1 MNLHTSK
8 QYLSHFLQG
17 SVLLVLVVAA
27 SYVTIGRILISNVQ
41 LYRVEIETKLSE
53 VLSVPVSIGSI
64 QGSWSYL
71 DPSVELGQVVI
82 GVNNPVRVTQMGISI
97 DTVASLREWM
107 PVIKGFSATGLRL
120 TVTKREERW
129 GIEGLPVSDRPF
141 NPESILTTLEYLSA
155 FEVKDVEI
163 QVNGNHSRFL
173 VKSHSSQVCELQ
185 RDGDVRVLVLPL
197 LLVDDNGESSF
208 LLGGRYAGTPGDSTS
223 EIYLNLPV
231 VDALEFLPTQ
241 MVTDFGLDQLA
252 FGAELWLSHDD
263 DAFEL
268 RGRSQLNAGFVDS
281 EHKLSSDFNFATRGI
296 ADGEVTAI
304 IPAIQGEFAGV
315 SWQMKEIGLAYEPG
329 PAGHR
334 LAVRI
339 PELQIEE
346 LVATALKMGSS
357 GLLLNEDQMDALKN
371 LAPVGS
377 IRNLMGVISL
387 GQRVSKDSSL
397 AESIDYRVTGQ
408 LDSVSVERYKALPVI
423 SDLNGL
429 IAFGPTGGFLDM
441 VNERPFSLQFPGLFE
456 NAWHFDSAKT
466 RVTFDI
472 SAAGVQVQ
480 TGLVEA
486 KHGNLSAMGRVHLH
500 LPGDPLLT
508 TWGLELGVQNA
519 NLLDAFRYL
528 PNTLTEEIRVWFDEA
543 ILAGRSNESGM
554 VFHGSLNKEADK
566 DEKSHQ
572 LYFEVTDTILDYNYM
587 WPRFDG
593 LVASIFI
600 DNFEISSNDASGSL
614 YDSQVFES
622 KVMVPISSEGV
633 VDTILIDGNL
643 RGDFSDG
650 IRILN
655 ETPLVEATNSMAEGW
670 VGTGEM
676 SGSAMLNIP
685 LGDRILE
692 GEPTMVDLRLTL
704 KEAEL
709 DMPAFDLQFSN
720 INGGFRYESNT
731 AVQSD
736 EFTAQLFGESV
747 RGNITSIG
755 DIAGGE
761 IIVNLSGGVDAN
773 DLYQWAG
780 QPLLSRAVGQLAYE
794 SNLHVYY
801 GNRSQEP
808 LFVRAESDLM
818 NVELNIP
825 RPMAKRAD
833 EIMDLEYKQIFTD
846 TGYRIEL
853 TLGEEVQA
861 NLKIVDG
868 TLAGGRLHFGHE
880 PMGAISFQHLQVS
893 GELAHVVYEEW
904 DQLTIDL
911 EQISGDSLEQDLVQ
925 TLDAV
930 DVTIGLFDVFGFEM
944 ENALTR
950 ITRSPDAWH
959 VDLENE
965 WLKGR
970 VSVSD
975 DEAVPL
981 DIAMQKLM
989 FESDL
994 DAIGE
999 DPLGAVAP
1007 GELAAARF
1015 SVEQL
1020 LLDGEDYGS
1029 WSFLYQPEVQ
1039 GARLEELKVNVRG
1052 LQVADDASVHWQLLD
1067 GQHQSHFSGTVLV
1080 PDLAKALQDWGFAS
1094 SIEGED
1100 FRFYGDVVWPGTPA
1114 MVDLEIIDGLVRLTR
1129 GEGRFVQADSS
1140 VGGALRLL
1148 GIFDFDSLA
1157 KRFRFDFSDVV
1168 NSGFSFNNIEGETRF
1183 KSGIVDVVDP
1193 IVIVGSSSTFKVAGR
1208 VNLTS
1213 RELDND
1219 MIVTLPVNRNLPW
1232 YAAFSAIATGPLA
1245 GAGVFLAQ
1253 RVFQNQINAIS
1264 SAKYKITGTMEEP
1277 IIEFVT
1283 IFSDSVRDVPEES
1296 TPTGE

>member
-71 DPSVELGQVVI
+71 DPSIELGQVLI
-82 GVNNPVRVTQMGISI
+82 GESDPVRVNDMAISI

-107 PVIKGFSATGLRL
+107 PVIKGFSAAGLRL
-120 TVTKREERW
+120 TVMKREERW

-141 NPESILTTLEYLSA
+141 NPESILTALEYLSA
-155 FEVKDVEI
+155 FDVKDIEI
-163 QVNGNHSRFL
+163 QVNGNHSSFL
-173 VKSHSSQVCELQ
+173 VKSEPSKVCELQ
-185 RDGDVRVLVLPL
+185 RVGDLRMLVLPL
-197 LLVDDNGESSF
+197 LLVDDSGESSF
-208 LLGGRYAGTPGDSTS
+208 LLGGKYAGTPGDSTS

-231 VDALEFLPTQ
+231 VDALEYLPAQ
-241 MVTDFGLDQLA
+241 MMSDFGLDQLA

-281 EHKLSSDFNFATRGI
+281 EHELRSEFNFATRGI
-296 ADGEVTAI
+296 GDGEVKAI

-315 SWQMKEIGLAYEPG
+315 SWQMEEIGLAYEPG

-334 LAVRI
+334 LAVQI

-357 GLLLNEDQMDALKN
+357 GLLLKEEQIVILKN

-377 IRNLMGVISL
+377 IRDLMGVISL
-387 GQRVSKDSSL
+387 G
-397 AESIDYRVTGQ
+397 ESIDYRVTGQ
-408 LDSVSVERYKALPVI
+408 LDSVSVERYQALPVI
-423 SDLNGL
+423 SDLNGM

-441 VNERPFSLQFPGLFE
+441 VNERPFSLQFPGLFD

-472 SAAGVQVQ
+472 SAAGIQVQ

-486 KHGNLSAMGRVHLH
+486 RQGKLSAMGRVHLH
-500 LPGDPLLT
+500 LPSDPLLT

-519 NLLDAFRYL
+519 ELLDAFRYL
-528 PNTLTEEIRVWFDEA
+528 PNTLTEELRVWLEEA

-554 VFHGSLNKEADK
+554 VFHGSLNKDADK

-572 LYFEVTDTILDYNYM
+572 LYFEVTDTILDYNNM

-593 LVASIFI
+593 LMASIFI
-600 DNFEISSNDASGSL
+600 DNFEISSNDARGSL

-622 KVMVPISSEGV
+622 KVTVPISSEGI

-643 RGDFSDG
+643 RGNFSDG
-650 IRILN
+650 IRLLN
-655 ETPLVEATNSMAEGW
+655 ETPLFEATNSMAEGW

-676 SGSAMLNIP
+676 SGSAKLNIP
-685 LGDRILE
+685 FGDRVLDD
-692 GEPTMVDLRLTL
+692 EPTIVDLRLTL
-704 KEAEL
+704 KKAEL
-709 DMPAFDLQFSN
+709 DMPAFDLQFN
-720 INGGFRYESNT
+720 DINGGFRYESNT

-747 RGNITSIG
+747 RGNISSIG

-761 IIVNLSGGVDAN
+761 IIVNLNGQVDTN
-773 DLYQWAG
+773 DLYQWAR
-780 QPLLSRAVGQLAYE
+780 QPLLSRAVGQLDYE

-801 GNRSQEP
+801 GDRSQEP
-808 LFVRAESDLM
+808 LFVRAESDLV
-818 NVELNIP
+818 NVELKIP
-825 RPMAKRAD
+825 RPMGKRSD

-861 NLKIVDG
+861 NLKVVDG

-880 PMGAISFQHLQVS
+880 PMGAISFQHLRVS

-911 EQISGDSLEQDLVQ
+911 EQISGGSLEQDLVQ
-925 TLDAV
+925 SLDAV

-944 ENALTR
+944 ENAYTR
-950 ITRSPDAWH
+950 ITRAPDAWH

-981 DIAMQKLM
+981 DIAMQKLI
-989 FESDL
+989 FESDHE
-994 DAIGE
+994 AIDE

-1029 WSFLYQPEVQ
+1029 WSFLYQPELQ
-1039 GARLEELKVNVRG
+1039 GARLEELNVNVRG
-1052 LQVADDASVHWQLLD
+1052 LQVADDATVHWQLLD

-1114 MVDLEIIDGLVRLTR
+1114 MVDLEVIDGLVRLTR

-1148 GIFDFDSLA
+1148 GIFDFASLA

-1219 MIVTLPVNRNLPW
+1219 MIVTLPVHRNLPW
-1232 YAAFSAIATGPLA
+1232 YAAFSAIATGPLT

-1296 TPTGE
+1296 TPAGE

>member
-41 LYRVEIETKLSE
+41 LYRAEIETKLSDA
-53 VLSVPVSIGSI
+53 LSVPVSIGSI

-71 DPSVELGQVVI
+71 DPSIELGQVVI
-82 GVNNPVRVTQMGISI
+82 GESEPIRVDHMGISI

-107 PVIKGFSATGLRL
+107 PVIKGFSAAGLRL
-120 TVTKREERW
+120 TVAKREERW
-129 GIEGLPVSDRPF
+129 GIEGMPLSDGPF
-141 NPESILTTLEYLSA
+141 NPEPILTTLKYLSA
-155 FEVKDVEI
+155 FDVKDIEI
-163 QVNGNHSRFL
+163 EVNGNLSRFL
-173 VKSHSSQVCELQ
+173 IKSHPSQVCELQ
-185 RDGDVRVLVLPL
+185 RDGDLRVLVLPL

-208 LLGGRYAGTPGDSTS
+208 LLGGRYTGIPGDSSS

-231 VDALEFLPTQ
+231 VEALEYLPAQ
-241 MVTDFGLDQLA
+241 MVSDFGLDQLA

-281 EHKLSSDFNFATRGI
+281 QHELSSEFNFATRGI
-296 ADGEVTAI
+296 ADGEVTAT
-304 IPAIQGEFAGV
+304 IPELQAEFAGV
-315 SWQMKEIGLAYEPG
+315 SWQMQEIGLAYEPG

-334 LAVRI
+334 LAVQI
-339 PELQIEE
+339 PELKIEE

-357 GLLLNEDQMDALKN
+357 GLLLNAEQMDLLKN
-371 LAPVGS
+371 LAPAGS
-377 IRNLMGVISL
+377 LRNLMGVISL
-387 GQRVSKDSSL
+387 GKNSL
-397 AESIDYRVTGQ
+397 DANALGEGIDYHVAGQ
-408 LDSVSVERYKALPVI
+408 LDSVSVERHKALPVI
-423 SDLNGL
+423 SDLNGM
-429 IAFGPTGGFLDM
+429 ISFGPTGGFLDM
-441 VNERPFSLQFPGLFE
+441 VNERPFSLQFPALFE
-456 NAWHFDSAKT
+456 SAWPFDFAKT

-486 KHGNLSAMGRVHLH
+486 GHENLSAMGRVHLN
-500 LPGDPLLT
+500 LTGDPLLD
-508 TWGLELGVQNA
+508 TWGLELGVQNTD
-519 NLLDAFRYL
+519 LLDAFRYL
-528 PNTLTEEIRVWFDEA
+528 PNTLTEELRVWLEEA
-543 ILAGRSNESGM
+543 ILAGLANESGM
-554 VFHGSLNKEADK
+554 VFHGSLNKEAAK

-572 LYFEVTDTILDYNYM
+572 LYFEVTDTVLDYNDL

-593 LVASIFI
+593 MVASIFI
-600 DNFEISSNDASGSL
+600 DNFEISSNDASGSM

-622 KVMVPISSEGV
+622 KVMVPISSAGI
-633 VDTILIDGNL
+633 VDTILIDGKL

-655 ETPLVEATNSMAEGW
+655 ETPLYEATNSMAEGW
-670 VGTGEM
+670 VGAGEM

-692 GEPTMVDLRLTL
+692 DDPTIVDLRLTL
-704 KEAEL
+704 KDAEL
-709 DMPAFDLQFSN
+709 DMPGFDLQFN
-720 INGGFRYESNT
+720 AINGGFRYESNA

-736 EFTAQLFGESV
+736 GFTAQLFGEPV
-747 RGNITSIG
+747 RGNISSIG

-761 IIVNLSGGVDAN
+761 IIINLSGEVAAN

-780 QPLLSRAVGQLAYE
+780 QPLLSRVEGQLAYQ

-801 GNRSQEP
+801 GDRSQEP

-818 NVELNIP
+818 NVELNFP
-825 RPMAKRAD
+825 RPMSKRSD
-833 EIMDLEYKQIFTD
+833 ELMSLEYKQIFTD

-861 NLKIVDG
+861 NLKVIDG
-868 TLAGGRLHFGHE
+868 ALTGGRLHFGHE
-880 PMGAISFQHLQVS
+880 PMGAISYQHLQVS

-904 DQLTIDL
+904 DQLTLDL
-911 EQISGDSLEQDLVQ
+911 EQISGDSLQQDLVQ
-925 TLDAV
+925 TLDAIE
-930 DVTIGLFDVFGFEM
+930 VTIGLFDVFAFEM
-944 ENALTR
+944 ENVFTR
-950 ITRSPDAWH
+950 ITRSPDAWF
-959 VDLENE
+959 VDLEND

-975 DEAVPL
+975 DAAVPL
-981 DIAMQKLM
+981 DIAMQTLI

-994 DAIGE
+994 EAVGE
-999 DPLGAVAP
+999 DPLGPVAP

-1029 WSFLYQPEVQ
+1029 WSFLYQPEAQ

-1052 LQVADDASVHWQLLD
+1052 LQVADDATVHWQLLN

-1080 PDLAKALQDWGFAS
+1080 PDLAKALEDWGFAS

-1114 MVDLEIIDGLVRLTR
+1114 MVDLEVIDGLVRLTR

-1148 GIFDFDSLA
+1148 GIFDFASLA

-1168 NSGFSFNNIEGETRF
+1168 NSGFSFNSIEGETRF

-1208 VNLTS
+1208 VDLTS

-1219 MIVTLPVNRNLPW
+1219 MIVTLPVHRNLPW
-1232 YAAFSAIATGPLA
+1232 YAAFSAIATGPLT

-1296 TPTGE
+1296 TPAGE